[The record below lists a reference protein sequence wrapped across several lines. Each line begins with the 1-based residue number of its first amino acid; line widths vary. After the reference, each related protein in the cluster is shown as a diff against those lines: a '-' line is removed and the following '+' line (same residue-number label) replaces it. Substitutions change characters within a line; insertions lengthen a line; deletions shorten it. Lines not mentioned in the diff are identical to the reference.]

1 MPIAALMAMVT
12 LCSCAGSEFWHAGSW
27 WRAAQTDAISQRARQ
42 LEAAG
47 DLAMALDHWRL
58 IEDIA
63 IDDPHTGEEIRRLEN
78 KIAEAVQA
86 HHQQGLEKMQ
96 AGQRTAARNHFLAA
110 LRLNPSFEPARQQIK
125 AGFSPF
131 PLMGY
136 HTVPEDRLDTIA
148 KTVFGNADKAFLVRW
163 FNDLPQDEPLAPN
176 TLLILPKLKKESVK
190 KAPEKRPMTLL
201 DKAHARLSDGDI
213 EGALALAGQLGAKDP
228 AVQSL
233 MHKIHLKKATVQIA
247 AGLLDEAGQSLAQ
260 VPDVV
265 PGKAAALETFQGALT
280 QRQIALDMEK
290 AQQLYDEND
299 FQGSLDLT
307 TTVLAR
313 MPENVDAR
321 FLVDEARYRLAL
333 DFFNRQQLIKARTLL
348 EQAGD
353 DHAPSVALKE
363 AVTVRLKTVAQTHY
377 RNGVKHFIN
386 EDLKAAVDEW
396 EKALEC
402 NPDLEKVRENIDKAN
417 RILKKLKRCHEIGG

>member
-1 MPIAALMAMVT
+1 
-12 LCSCAGSEFWHAGSW
+12 
-27 WRAAQTDAISQRARQ
+27 
-42 LEAAG
+42 
-47 DLAMALDHWRL
+47 
-58 IEDIA
+58 
-63 IDDPHTGEEIRRLEN
+63 
-78 KIAEAVQA
+78 
-86 HHQQGLEKMQ
+86 MQ

-136 HTVPEDRLDTIA
+136 HTVPEDRPDTIA
-148 KTVFGNADKAFLVRW
+148 KTVFGNADNAFLVRW

-260 VPDVV
+260 VPDGVA
-265 PGKAAALETFQGALT
+265 GKAAALETFQDALT

-348 EQAGD
+348 ELAGD

-363 AVTVRLKTVAQTHY
+363 AVSVRLKTVAQTHY

-402 NPDLEKVRENIDKAN
+402 NPDLEKARENIDKAK
-417 RILKKLKRCHEIGG
+417 RILKKIEEMP

>member
-321 FLVDEARYRLAL
+321 FWSMKHATVWPWIFLTGSSSSKPARCWSRPAM
-333 DFFNRQQLIKARTLL
+333 ITP
-348 EQAGD
+348 QA
-353 DHAPSVALKE
+353 S
-363 AVTVRLKTVAQTHY
+363 RS
-377 RNGVKHFIN
+377 R
-386 EDLKAAVDEW
+386 
-396 EKALEC
+396 
-402 NPDLEKVRENIDKAN
+402 
-417 RILKKLKRCHEIGG
+417 KR